1 MFLHYSSISDCP
13 PIIPRCMWD
22 AKPYR
27 GTPTNLSLPL
37 SFIYIH
43 HTSTPS
49 QPCLTFQQC
58 SADMRSMQRFHQ
70 EDRGWDDI
78 GYR

>member
-1 MFLHYSSISDCP
+1 M
-13 PIIPRCMWD
+13 IPRCIWG
-22 AKPYR
+22 AAPYR
-27 GTPTNLSLPL
+27 GTPTNLTLPL
-37 SFIYIH
+37 TFMFIH
-43 HTSTPS
+43 HTAIPS

-78 GYR
+78 GYRYNPPPTPPPKL